1 MFNYRASQNKQP
13 IWIFLNKSTP
23 FSEGVLGI
31 WLKQDI
37 VCMNRLQK
45 KWSQK
50 IEISSSY
57 SHFCILPE
65 QAPAQVI
72 DKIQTA
78 PDFFQSAIG

>member
-1 MFNYRASQNKQP
+1 M
-13 IWIFLNKSTP
+13 
-23 FSEGVLGI
+23 LGI

-57 SHFCILPE
+57 SHFCILSE
-65 QAPAQVI
+65 QAPTQVTWHTI

-78 PDFFQSAIG
+78 PDFSNQQSGNVQDLVYVSND